1 MEYDHHEAMKLANQL
16 CFPLY
21 AAARNVTGLYTPWLK
36 PLGLTYTQYIA
47 LLVLWEQDGQTVGE
61 IGEKLMLDN
70 GTLSPL
76 LKKMEQAG
84 LVQRQRSREDERVV
98 VVSLTEAGRAL
109 REKAKDVPA
118 KAAGC
123 IDLPPEKA
131 QMLYALLYELLE
143 NQKKKE
149 RRINDENSLRFYG
162 EGQTGQRRQPVGVS
176 GQGAAD
182 RQHGDRLRLYPAL

>member
-1 MEYDHHEAMKLANQL
+1 MDYDYHEAMKLVNQL

-36 PLGLTYTQYIA
+36 PLGLTYTQYIVF
-47 LLVLWEQDGQTVGE
+47 LVLWEKDGVPVSE

-84 LVQRQRSREDERVV
+84 YVTRRRSAEDDRVV
-98 VVSLTEAGRAL
+98 LITLTEKGRAL
-109 REKAKDVPA
+109 QEQAKDIPQQVG
-118 KAAGC
+118 GC

-131 QMLYALLYELLE
+131 QALYTLLYELLDK
-143 NQKKKE
+143 QGYQQTRHMKGDKK
-149 RRINDENSLRFYG
+149 
-162 EGQTGQRRQPVGVS
+162 
-176 GQGAAD
+176 
-182 RQHGDRLRLYPAL
+182 